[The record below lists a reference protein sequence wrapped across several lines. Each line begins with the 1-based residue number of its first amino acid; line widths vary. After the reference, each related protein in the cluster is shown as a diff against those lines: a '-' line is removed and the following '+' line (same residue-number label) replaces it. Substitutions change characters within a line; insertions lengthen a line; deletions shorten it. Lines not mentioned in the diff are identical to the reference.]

1 VNAPEAASIV
11 IQKIA
16 LVDLSQGQPTRFLD
30 ADARN
35 SSLFPQF
42 TPDGKAVVYSVRAN
56 GVDNLWYHPLDGSK
70 GHQMTNF
77 SSEQI
82 VGFAWSPDGKTLG
95 VLRQHTESDVVLLRQ
110 SQP

>member
-1 VNAPEAASIV
+1 VNAPEATNIV
-11 IQKIA
+11 IQKIG
-16 LVDLSQGQPTRFLD
+16 LVDLVSGQPTRFLD
-30 ADARN
+30 ADLRI

-42 TPDGKAVVYSVRAN
+42 APDGKAVVYSVREK
-56 GVDNLWYHPLDGSK
+56 GVDNLWYQSLDGSK